1 MRVRNQRAYLRG
13 LYTTIQKQ
21 GFLGNI
27 TNFKNMV
34 DAFSGYV
41 KVDSGLGSGEILRI
55 AAPVI
60 NGGSAALHMT
70 TLPNAG
76 PGWSYDGQ
84 SIIIINQPAVDS
96 LTEALKADRMQDFMN
111 TYGSD

>member
-1 MRVRNQRAYLRG
+1 
-13 LYTTIQKQ
+13 
-21 GFLGNI
+21 
-27 TNFKNMV
+27 
-34 DAFSGYV
+34 
-41 KVDSGLGSGEILRI
+41 
-55 AAPVI
+55 
-60 NGGSAALHMT
+60 MT

>member
-1 MRVRNQRAYLRG
+1 M
-13 LYTTIQKQ
+13 
-21 GFLGNI
+21 GNI